1 MIDPN
6 KDNGV
11 SWLINIFK
19 SILQWIT
26 NFYNKNK
33 NIFRKIYD
41 PKDWIGKYKKEKK
54 SINVFKLIF
63 YDFFLIVILIMAMD
77 SIDLFYFRGKI
88 LHTLW
93 NFRVFRHFFVDKDG
107 KFIWLGATSII
118 TVITLGVNAWDNRRK
133 FKADLV
139 SKSRIEWMNTVR
151 PYISDYYENF
161 NQYVYEYMLFMN
173 SIPGSDERAERNEA
187 LTKRMH
193 KIKKAYYNIKLY
205 VPNSKSNK
213 KLLKN
218 IELTWY
224 ELGYIGPYFEYGF
237 NFRKIIR
244 NEQMQ
249 TNYSKIVIEYVSNLS
264 KEGIEEASKYFKEE
278 WEKAKRGE

>member
-1 MIDPN
+1 MKFLKWLWKHLFIIIIATVVTIFMGYLVIRWICY
-6 KDNGV
+6 KDTY
-11 SWLINIFK
+11 L
-19 SILQWIT
+19 
-26 NFYNKNK
+26 Y
-33 NIFRKIYD
+33 RY
-41 PKDWIGKYKKEKK
+41 
-54 SINVFKLIF
+54 
-63 YDFFLIVILIMAMD
+63 
-77 SIDLFYFRGKI
+77 LFQDA
-88 LHTLW
+88 
-93 NFRVFRHFFVDKDG
+93 NG
-107 KFIWLGATSII
+107 KFVWTGLTAIVAII
-118 TVITLGVNAWDNRRK
+118 TLAINAWDNRRK

-173 SIPGSDERAERNEA
+173 SIPGSAERTERNEA

-237 NFRKIIR
+237 DFGKIRR

-249 TNYSKIVIEYVSNLS
+249 QSYSKVVIEYVSSLS
-264 KEGIEEASKYFKEE
+264 KKGIEEASKYFKDE
-278 WEKAKRGE
+278 WEHAKNGD

>member
-11 SWLINIFK
+11 SWLISVFK

-26 NFYNKNK
+26 NFYSKNK

-63 YDFFLIVILIMAMD
+63 YDFFLIVILIMAVD

-93 NFRVFRHFFVDKDG
+93 NFRIFKHFFVDKDG

-118 TVITLGVNAWDNRRK
+118 TVITLGINAWDNRRK
-133 FKADLV
+133 FRADLI
-139 SKSRIEWMNTVR
+139 SKSRITWMADTKRILSEYYQVFSEYAYVYSKFATEKMPEESNKLNSQMTELMGKTRRIYYEILLNIPDNESNEPLLKYVKLTFGELGNIGKYYEYGQSKSFELESHYYTVVDE
-151 PYISDYYENF
+151 YISNLINAGVKESS
-161 NQYVYEYMLFMN
+161 VYFKKEW
-173 SIPGSDERAERNEA
+173 ERA
-187 LTKRMH
+187 
-193 KIKKAYYNIKLY
+193 KK
-205 VPNSKSNK
+205 
-213 KLLKN
+213 
-218 IELTWY
+218 
-224 ELGYIGPYFEYGF
+224 
-237 NFRKIIR
+237 
-244 NEQMQ
+244 
-249 TNYSKIVIEYVSNLS
+249 
-264 KEGIEEASKYFKEE
+264 
-278 WEKAKRGE
+278 GE